1 MFYTLQ
7 KNSCFNYTVN
17 IRLVRE
23 NLKGE
28 WLHEGS
34 FCYVSA
40 QQKRKYVYHT

>member
-1 MFYTLQ
+1 MMNQSRLFYVLYTA

-17 IRLVRE
+17 IRLVRD

-40 QQKRKYVYHT
+40 